1 MFSFYTRDERNYS
14 WQHQQPH
21 KQAKQQVELTSKK
34 NKQLF
39 TDATNRHGHCK
50 VRRHAFINKVVRK
63 AINFWCTN
71 ITITI
76 TTTIM
81 SIFCWKGNWR
91 ESWQG
96 QTTSGKPQHD
106 LSFQNSSPLHSSLK
120 QLQQLYN
127 NTFSTFFSS
136 RFMESRRARSF
147 MTQLYPPFLALTSKS
162 GVFWDLLLTWEKRW
176 FSLHYCCHYWSYCW
190 LEKRRWLLHYWEADQ
205 QKLTA
210 EQDAVVVALNQ
221 DI

>member
-1 MFSFYTRDERNYS
+1 MSYS

-34 NKQLF
+34 TQEINHRCNEQTWALQSQ
-39 TDATNRHGHCK
+39 ATWIYH
-50 VRRHAFINKVVRK
+50 KVVRK

-120 QLQQLYN
+120 QLQQLHK

-147 MTQLYPPFLALTSKS
+147 MTQLYPPFLALTRKS
-162 GVFWDLLLTWEKRW
+162 GVCSFFERKNGSRYITAATIDPIVDLKRGDG
-176 FSLHYCCHYWSYCW
+176 YCIIGR
-190 LEKRRWLLHYWEADQ
+190 LINK
-205 QKLTA
+205 
-210 EQDAVVVALNQ
+210 N
-221 DI
+221 

>member
-1 MFSFYTRDERNYS
+1 MKGAIADNINNRTN
-14 WQHQQPH
+14 
-21 KQAKQQVELTSKK
+21 KQSNKLSSPAKK

-50 VRRHAFINKVVRK
+50 VRRHEFINKVVRK

-120 QLQQLYN
+120 KLQQLYN

-162 GVFWDLLLTWEKRW
+162 GVFSFFEI
-176 FSLHYCCHYWSYCW
+176 YCW
-190 LEKRRWLLHYWEADQ
+190 LERKDGSRYITVATIDPIVDLKRGDGYCIIGRLIN
-205 QKLTA
+205 K
-210 EQDAVVVALNQ
+210 N
-221 DI
+221 